1 MTIQRR
7 LRLAYALAFTG
18 AGMGLYAVTI
28 YNSFSQ
34 HPRVSDHGAGNVVPF
49 AWKGMT
55 VFISERE
62 RLQYISAKYISLCT
76 LALAAIVYLAPAQ
89 MGLLSPFH
97 SKDSATRLLL
107 GLGILAALFFAA
119 YDLIALFQTGCVD
132 IFNIGIFC
140 GSDAIVPAI
149 GQTAL
154 YGLIAASFAQLYF
167 RKKDDAANR
176 IDKT

>member
-1 MTIQRR
+1 MKRTRR
-7 LRLAYALAFTG
+7 L
-18 AGMGLYAVTI
+18 
-28 YNSFSQ
+28 
-34 HPRVSDHGAGNVVPF
+34 
-49 AWKGMT
+49 
-55 VFISERE
+55 
-62 RLQYISAKYISLCT
+62 
-76 LALAAIVYLAPAQ
+76 AI
-89 MGLLSPFH
+89 
-97 SKDSATRLLL
+97 TNCLLL

-154 YGLIAASFAQLYF
+154 YGLTAASFAQLYF
-167 RKKDDAANR
+167 RKSDDAANR